1 MAEDPLEAF
10 YALSSELTG
19 FSIFELKTT
28 GVGASYF
35 KQMQGNVGAET
46 LATLFRVWADIVR
59 DCPGDNY
66 EREVAE
72 RIFGADDLRPAAQ
85 RLIMLW
91 YVGSW
96 YYVRP
101 FTTQVISSQSYIEG
115 LMWKAIRS
123 HPMAAKPQGY
133 GAWALDPP
141 AAS

>member
-1 MAEDPLEAF
+1 MTEDPLEAF

-19 FSIFELKTT
+19 FSIFELKAT
-28 GVGASYF
+28 GVGDSYF
-35 KQMQGNVGAET
+35 GRMSSDVGAET
-46 LATLFRVWADIVR
+46 LATLFRVWAEIVR
-59 DCPGDNY
+59 EGPHGNH
-66 EREVAE
+66 EREVEE

-101 FTTQVISSQSYIEG
+101 FTTQVLSSQSYIEG